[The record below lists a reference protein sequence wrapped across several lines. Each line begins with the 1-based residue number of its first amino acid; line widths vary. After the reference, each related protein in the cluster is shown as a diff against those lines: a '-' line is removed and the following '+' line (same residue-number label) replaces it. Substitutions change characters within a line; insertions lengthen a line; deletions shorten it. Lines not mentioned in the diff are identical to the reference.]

1 MKKKKKGLTD
11 FEMVIGYSSFA
22 RVLTRK
28 DTVSEVLLLLLALS
42 WEEEEGEEEEGEDI
56 EERAAQT
63 RGEEEKT
70 CWEKETKQDRA
81 RARARD
87 GGQAGRRTPPVVHH
101 IAALG
106 VGGDLH

>member
-87 GGQAGRRTPPVVHH
+87 RGQGTDRQAGGPHRLSITSP
-101 IAALG
+101 L
-106 VGGDLH
+106 